1 MKNAT
6 VLNSHS
12 SHIITIKL
20 YIKKIGSQKEKEK
33 ENISYHIIL
42 YIIKVGLRRHD
53 YATWLHQ
60 IAKNL
65 LNF

>member
-33 ENISYHIIL
+33 EKEKENISYHII
-42 YIIKVGLRRHD
+42 YNKSW
-53 YATWLHQ
+53 A
-60 IAKNL
+60 
-65 LNF
+65 